1 VKERKR
7 RWGFRE
13 IWWKKIERFIKD
25 LKKEE
30 EI

>member
-13 IWWKKIERFIKD
+13 IWGKEIERFVKD
-25 LKKEE
+25 STKEE